1 MVDHAGGMGNLLED
15 RMWDVQ
21 QDAQKD
27 SKDEVQKPLGGGMRY
42 LVEGLQG
49 LAAYLR
55 CGIYGVW
62 KGR

>member
-1 MVDHAGGMGNLLED
+1 MDHAAGGVRNLLEE
-15 RMWDVQ
+15 RVWDLL
-21 QDAQKD
+21 QDAQD
-27 SKDEVQKPLGGGMRY
+27 SKDEVQDPVAGGMHD
-42 LVEGLQG
+42 LVDGLQG